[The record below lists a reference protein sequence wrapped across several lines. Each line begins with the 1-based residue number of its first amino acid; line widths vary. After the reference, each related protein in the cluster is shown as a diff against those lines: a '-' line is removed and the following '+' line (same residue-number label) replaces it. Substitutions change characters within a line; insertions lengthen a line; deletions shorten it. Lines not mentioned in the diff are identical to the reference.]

1 MILKILGILS
11 FFLFK
16 VCYIDPGN
24 FKDVE
29 SLVNSETKGKA
40 TIEVQ
45 SFKVRA
51 EGEEKW

>member
-1 MILKILGILS
+1 MVIIHICL
-11 FFLFK
+11 K
-16 VCYIDPGN
+16 VCSIDPGS